1 MGLPISFPYLSI
13 FALALSPAI
22 ISSSS
27 LSSQLPTPPALD
39 WQVSLNFPVEG
50 VGQPE
55 GGSAGGGVRGV
66 RPSCVKHDQI
76 PLQTLTP
83 QSSSVEKTHSANP
96 SFFVYVPQTQAKSG
110 EFVVYDDSG
119 NQVYLAAVELNDTP
133 SVVQLQLPETISLE
147 VGKDYR
153 WQFRLSCNLQSQIPN
168 HLVGGVIRRTLISSD
183 LQQKLEKLQL
193 PKQTAIGGLNPRQE
207 YSALLKQAEIYAEA
221 KMWNDTITILAR
233 VRNYRPKAWAQM
245 LTSFGLETIA
255 HKPFVECC
263 TQEK

>member
-22 ISSSS
+22 ITSSS
-27 LSSQLPTPPALD
+27 LPSQLPTPVDLN

-66 RPSCVKHDQI
+66 RPSCVKGEI
-76 PLQTLTP
+76 PLRALTP
-83 QSSSVEKTHSANP
+83 RSSSVEKTHSANP

-110 EFVVYDDSG
+110 EFVVYDDFG
-119 NQVYLAAVELNDTP
+119 NQVYLATVELNDTP
-133 SVVQLQLPETISLE
+133 GVVKLQLPETISLE

-168 HLVGGVIRRTLISSD
+168 HLVGGVIQRTLLSSD
-183 LQQKLEKLQL
+183 LKQKLEKVEFH
-193 PKQTAIGGLNPRQE
+193 KQVELDGLNLTPE
-207 YSALLKQAEIYAEA
+207 YLALLKQAEIYAEA
-221 KMWNDTITILAR
+221 KMWNETITILAQLR
-233 VRNYRPKAWAQM
+233 SSHPKAWEQM
-245 LTSFGLETIA
+245 LKSFGLETIA
-255 HKPFVECC
+255 QEPFVECC
-263 TQEK
+263 TKEN